1 MTSADTGS
9 KLSAEA
15 MLQRGKMAL
24 ESLQFREEAARI
36 HSARLD
42 LQAALVDAESG
53 NPDRLQNWLNQYQS
67 LLDHVDGH
75 AIRNSVESKSYD
87 LATMK
92 SSTMNSLRVDVPN
105 APVHELVSTDIVSH
119 DIVRIEPEAVDQS
132 NAEETEPDFP
142 LAKKSPWDSMMQA
155 ALAREQAVAKADPMV
170 KSVVESDE
178 RIDGNFDEPI
188 DTPIDDA
195 PIIIPETVRLAVTEP
210 KEPESKLK
218 KLLWLSPALIWST
231 AAHVVALVGMSAYVI
246 SMATRTEPM
255 AIVSSPVDTE
265 TVSMETPAEMTATDL
280 PEVEPTTMSTPN
292 LPTVA
297 TPMASVSTSSMALP
311 TTVTGDAPGDMPSAL
326 GSAIGDAV
334 GSAMNAIPATTGA
347 QFFGVNA
354 TGNSFCYI
362 VDRSGSM
369 KGGAFESAKEEI
381 VRSLSTMK
389 PKQRFY
395 IFFFGEDIEGLK
407 LNGRDEETYPVY
419 ATKENIQ
426 KTIQWMD
433 RVKIQSGKHP
443 AEVISRAIEME
454 PDGIFLLFDGETSV
468 DLAPRIKKANLV
480 YDVILGEQTRV
491 PIHSVCFY
499 TEDPAAQKLM
509 KTIADQNLG
518 TYRYIA
524 KPPSAGGGKR
534 RAP

>member
-1 MTSADTGS
+1 MTSADTES

-36 HSARLD
+36 HAARLD
-42 LQAALVDAESG
+42 LQSALGDAESG
-53 NPDRLQNWLNQYQS
+53 NTDRLQSWLSKYQS

-75 AIRNSVESKSYD
+75 VIRNSIESNSYD
-87 LATMK
+87 RTTIK
-92 SSTMNSLRVDVPN
+92 SSVMNSLRVDVPN
-105 APVHELVSTDIVSH
+105 SQIIKTEVHGVVST
-119 DIVRIEPEAVDQS
+119 EPEVADRSSEV
-132 NAEETEPDFP
+132 ETESDFP
-142 LAKKSPWDSMMQA
+142 IAKKSPWDSMMQA
-155 ALAREQAVAKADPMV
+155 ALAREQAATEADA
-170 KSVVESDE
+170 VVESDE
-178 RIDGNFDEPI
+178 QIDIQI
-188 DTPIDDA
+188 DAAIDDK
-195 PIIIPETVRLAVTEP
+195 PIVVPETIRIAVTESR
-210 KEPESKLK
+210 EPESKLK
-218 KLLWLSPALIWST
+218 KLLWLSPALMWST

-265 TVSMETPAEMTATDL
+265 TVSMETPAEMIAMDV

-311 TTVTGDAPGDMPSAL
+311 TTVAGDSPGDMPSAL
-326 GSAIGDAV
+326 GSTIGDAV
-334 GSAMNAIPATTGA
+334 GSAVNPLPATTGA

-381 VRSLSTMK
+381 VRSLATMK

-454 PDGIFLLFDGETSV
+454 PDGIFLLFDGETTI

-499 TEDPAAQKLM
+499 TQDPVAQKLM
-509 KTIADQNLG
+509 KAIADQNLG
-518 TYRYIA
+518 TYRYIP
-524 KPPSAGGGKR
+524 KPPNAGGGKR
-534 RAP
+534 RTP